1 MSRKTFRIYT
11 KTFGGKIWTIL
22 HRVSPGNIFGKKL
35 NRTVF
40 ETFPAKKLC
49 SISYRNSEEFYN
61 LSSSLNILSVCKFP
75 VQDAVYIQD
84 KLRNITWQVLKWKYL
99 AKKRFFVAKNLSIL
113 FPFLEN
119 SFQLTNALNNFT
131 CSNSFILSC
140 VVKTRIACHVNL
152 IKSKLYATKTKK

>member
-22 HRVSPGNIFGKKL
+22 HRVSPGNIFRKKL

-40 ETFPAKKLC
+40 ETSCQKIVQNLSRIF
-49 SISYRNSEEFYN
+49 N
-61 LSSSLNILSVCKFP
+61 LSSSLNILSVCKFL
-75 VQDAVYIQD
+75 VQDAVYMQD
-84 KLRNITWQVLKWKYL
+84 KLRNITWQVMKWKYL

-131 CSNSFILSC
+131 CSQFYFVLCCKNAYCLPC
-140 VVKTRIACHVNL
+140 
-152 IKSKLYATKTKK
+152 

>member
-22 HRVSPGNIFGKKL
+22 HRVSPWQHFWQKIEQNCFWDFSRQKIVQHLVQKLSRIF
-35 NRTVF
+35 
-40 ETFPAKKLC
+40 
-49 SISYRNSEEFYN
+49 N
-61 LSSSLNILSVCKFP
+61 LSSSLNILSVCKFL

-84 KLRNITWQVLKWKYL
+84 KLRNITWQVMKWKYL

-152 IKSKLYATKTKK
+152 IKSKVYAT

>member
-1 MSRKTFRIYT
+1 MAGK
-11 KTFGGKIWTIL
+11 FGPFCTEFP
-22 HRVSPGNIFGKKL
+22 PGNIFGKKL

-49 SISYRNSEEFYN
+49 SISYRNSVEFSIF
-61 LSSSLNILSVCKFP
+61 LVPLTFLSVCKFLL
-75 VQDAVYIQD
+75 QDAVYIQD

-119 SFQLTNALNNFT
+119 SFHLTHALNNFT
-131 CSNSFILSC
+131 CSQFYFVLCCKNAYCLPC
-140 VVKTRIACHVNL
+140 
-152 IKSKLYATKTKK
+152 